1 MQRIFMCEKSIFL
14 YIDFSH
20 VLFLIVVIVSPWYE
34 FTFIYLKALSLLQTL
49 FSPFRYHIIDFIG
62 INPFCYKYHD

>member
-1 MQRIFMCEKSIFL
+1 MCEKSIFL
-14 YIDFSH
+14 YIDFAR
-20 VLFLIVVIVSPWYE
+20 LIFNCCYCFPLYE